1 MNRVTAHLDLNR
13 NELEWLV
20 GYANAHDLSIHAAAR
35 HAIRVLNLMEETPG
49 AWDVVEALRAKVLGP
64 KCVAAPQQVL
74 SEEKQQESAQRLRVV
89 ALLDKLS
96 AHPELAP
103 ELNAVRQVLA
113 VVLFPEGSEDYRNFI
128 EGAAPESGRL
138 NAVQRYEACFGS
150 GSQEGTPVER
160 IAGRKPGAL
169 LDLDTSLEA

>member
-1 MNRVTAHLDLNR
+1 MNRVTAQLELNP

-20 GYANAHDLSIHAAAR
+20 RYSDAHDLSIHAAAR

-74 SEEKQQESAQRLRVV
+74 SDEQQQESAQRLRIA

-96 AHPELAP
+96 VHPELAQD
-103 ELNAVRQVLA
+103 LKAVRQVLA
-113 VVLFPEGSEDYRNFI
+113 AVLFSEGSEDYLNFI

-138 NAVQRYEACFGS
+138 NAVEMYDACFGS
-150 GSQEGTPVER
+150 GAQEGVSVER